1 MKNNGDKLMLGKL
14 EGQVEMICQRMEK
27 IEKKTD
33 NIEKQLNQ
41 LNNFNAKIV
50 GASMTVATIVSL
62 VMSYLKWGET
72 MNIKEKLTI
81 FRDNMVKSF
90 KSNPEGKYYK
100 VIGWANNYSP
110 ILDVTARVKE
120 VIPTVQ
126 KATLTIYGD
135 DPLKLSYEA
144 RNTPYPDKT
153 SGEIVSGWM
162 GGYEEQRQ
170 KDPQTGLYAL
180 VRFPAKLELKGGLP
194 PTHDVKFEGKP
205 PQISI
210 RNIGNDWYGKQI
222 IAIDHYRKR
231 ILTYLTID
239 DYRGDAYNHKIILR
253 INNKDYTLYPYR
265 SSGWRVINYETK
277 APTKAMITR
286 VILGKYYRDT
296 VNINLPSTG
305 SAEDKISITSQAPK
319 DYPGMI
325 VGAAE
330 PARRVAHILKD
341 IINTG
346 VYDITKSKWAY
357 ATRIDGD
364 TLSLPRTIP
373 EANLIETK
381 KIWGYDL
388 IRRYCKSI
396 KGGYAWIGLWPKN
409 QAISCT
415 KEDHRTSYLNYTK
428 KEAVELKDQYTPV
441 LDVTKTVKQVI
452 PETTKATLEIHT
464 KDLTKI
470 KISAPYDNK
479 PPAFEPKEIIEHWQ
493 NGEEWV
499 RMYCEKDKKWYY
511 VIFPCK
517 LTIDRPPV
525 KPTEPPITAEPV
537 TEIPKEAIL
546 LAIPALVGG
555 AYLLHK
561 K

>member
-1 MKNNGDKLMLGKL
+1 MNL
-14 EGQVEMICQRMEK
+14 
-27 IEKKTD
+27 IE
-33 NIEKQLNQ
+33 E
-41 LNNFNAKIV
+41 
-50 GASMTVATIVSL
+50 
-62 VMSYLKWGET
+62 
-72 MNIKEKLTI
+72 LTI
-81 FRDNMVKSF
+81 YRDNMVKFF
-90 KSNPEGKYYK
+90 KSNPRGKYYK

-120 VIPTVQ
+120 VYPTVQ

-144 RNTPYPDKT
+144 RDTPYPEKT

-162 GGYEEQRQ
+162 EGYEEQRQ
-170 KDPQTGLYAL
+170 KDPEFGLYAL

-194 PTHDVKFEGKP
+194 PTHDVKFEGKR
-205 PQISI
+205 PQII
-210 RNIGNDWYGKQI
+210 DNRHMGNDWHGWRI

-231 ILTYLTID
+231 IITYVSID
-239 DYRGDAYNHKIILR
+239 HYNDDAYNHKIILR
-253 INNKDYTLYPYR
+253 INNKDYTLYPYK

-277 APTKAMITR
+277 APTKAIITR
-286 VILGKYYRDT
+286 VIRGKHYYHP
-296 VNINLPSTG
+296 VSINLPSTG

-325 VGAAE
+325 IAAFE
-330 PARRVAHILKD
+330 PARRVAFMLKD

-346 VYDITKSKWAY
+346 LYDISKSKWAY
-357 ATRIDGD
+357 ATRIDDGD
-364 TLSLPRTIP
+364 TPSLPRTIP

-388 IRRYCKSI
+388 IRGYHKSI
-396 KGGYAWIGLWPKN
+396 KGGYIWIGLWPKN

-415 KEDHRTSYLNYTK
+415 KEDFRTSYLNYTK
-428 KEAVELKDQYTPV
+428 KVAVELKDQYTPV

-452 PETTKATLEIHT
+452 PKTTKATLEIHT

-479 PPAFEPKEIIEHWQ
+479 PPEAEPKKIIEHWQ
-493 NGEEWV
+493 NGREWV
-499 RMYCEKDKKWYY
+499 RMYCKKDKKWYH
-511 VIFPCK
+511 VILPCK
-517 LTIDRPPV
+517 LTIESPITDEPTEPPITDRPLDEPTEPPITHRPSV
-525 KPTEPPITAEPV
+525 KPTEPPITTEPA

-546 LAIPALVGG
+546 LVIPALVGG
-555 AYLLHK
+555 AYLLRK

>member
-1 MKNNGDKLMLGKL
+1 
-14 EGQVEMICQRMEK
+14 
-27 IEKKTD
+27 
-33 NIEKQLNQ
+33 
-41 LNNFNAKIV
+41 
-50 GASMTVATIVSL
+50 
-62 VMSYLKWGET
+62 

-81 FRDNMVKSF
+81 FRDNMVKFF
-90 KSNPEGKYYK
+90 KSNPKGKYYK

-144 RNTPYPDKT
+144 RDTPYPDKT
-153 SGEIVSGWM
+153 SGEIVAGWM
-162 GGYEEQRQ
+162 EGYEEERQ
-170 KDPQTGLYAL
+170 KDPETGLYAL

-194 PTHDVKFEGKP
+194 PTHDVKFEGKQ
-205 PQISI
+205 PQIIFNRKI
-210 RNIGNDWYGKQI
+210 RNDWYGRLI
-222 IAIDHYRKR
+222 IAIDQYRKR
-231 ILTYLTID
+231 ILTYLSID
-239 DYRGDAYNHKIILR
+239 NYKDDAYNHKIILR
-253 INNKDYTLYPYR
+253 INNKDYTLYPYG

-277 APTKAMITR
+277 APTKAIITR
-286 VILGKYYRDT
+286 IILRKYYQDS
-296 VNINLPSTG
+296 VSINLPSTG

-319 DYPGMI
+319 DYPGI
-325 VGAAE
+325 IIGASR
-330 PARRVAHILKD
+330 PAREVAFILKD

-346 VYDITKSKWAY
+346 TYDITKSKWAY
-357 ATRIDGD
+357 ATRIDGN
-364 TLSLPRTIP
+364 TPSLPTTMHK
-373 EANLIETK
+373 ANAIETK

-388 IRRYCKSI
+388 IRRYHKSI
-396 KGGYAWIGLWPKN
+396 RGGYIWIGLWPKN

-415 KEDHRTSYLNYTK
+415 KEDFRTTYLNYTK
-428 KEAVELKDQYTPV
+428 KVAVELKDQYTPV

-470 KISAPYDNK
+470 KISVPYDNK

-499 RMYCEKDKKWYY
+499 RTYCKNDKKWYY

-517 LTIDRPPV
+517 LTIELPITDRPPVKPTEPPITDRPPVKPTEPPITDRPPV

-555 AYLLHK
+555 AYLLLK